1 MNSLD
6 SVSHQGIDYSGTM
19 RRIENII
26 RSHAP
31 KYLKDEG
38 VTKTR
43 NWRRLTNDDK
53 HMIIGFA
60 ARGLSHRQIARLMN
74 RCVSSIRLVLRQAR
88 IKNEQQNN

>member
-1 MNSLD
+1 
-6 SVSHQGIDYSGTM
+6 M

>member
-6 SVSHQGIDYSGTM
+6 AVTRQGLNYSDTM

-31 KYLKDEG
+31 KYLKEEG

-43 NWRRLTNDDK
+43 NWRRITNDDK
-53 HMIIGFA
+53 HMILSYVE
-60 ARGLSHRQIARLMN
+60 RGLSHHQTARLMN
-74 RCVSSIRLVLRQAR
+74 RCVSSIQLVLKQAR
-88 IKNEQQNN
+88 KT

>member
-6 SVSHQGIDYSGTM
+6 SVTHHGIDYSGTM

-53 HMIIGFA
+53 HMILGYVE
-60 ARGLSHRQIARLMN
+60 RGLSHHQIARLMN
-74 RCVSSIRLVLRQAR
+74 RCVSSIRLVLRQSR
-88 IKNEQQNN
+88 IKT

>member
-6 SVSHQGIDYSGTM
+6 AVNPNGIDYSGTM

-31 KYLKDEG
+31 KYLKEEG

-53 HMIIGFA
+53 HMILGYVQ
-60 ARGLSHRQIARLMN
+60 RGLSHHQIARLMN
-74 RCVSSIRLVLRQAR
+74 RCVSSIRLVLKQAR
-88 IKNEQQNN
+88 IKRE

>member
-6 SVSHQGIDYSGTM
+6 SVNPNGIDYSGTM

-31 KYLKDEG
+31 KYLKEEG

-53 HMIIGFA
+53 HMILGYVE
-60 ARGLSHRQIARLMN
+60 RGLSHHQIARLMN
-74 RCVSSIRLVLRQAR
+74 RCVSSIRLVLKQAQ
-88 IKNEQQNN
+88 KT

>member
-1 MNSLD
+1 
-6 SVSHQGIDYSGTM
+6 M

-31 KYLKDEG
+31 KYLKEEG

-53 HMIIGFA
+53 HMILGYVK
-60 ARGLSHRQIARLMN
+60 RGLSHQQIARLMN
-74 RCVSSIRLVLRQAR
+74 RCVSSIRLVLKQAQ
-88 IKNEQQNN
+88 KT

>member
-1 MNSLD
+1 LNSLD
-6 SVSHQGIDYSGTM
+6 SVTHHGIDYSGTM

-43 NWRRLTNDDK
+43 SWRRLTNDDK
-53 HMIIGFA
+53 HMILGYVE
-60 ARGLSHRQIARLMN
+60 RGLSHHQIARLMN
-74 RCVSSIRLVLRQAR
+74 RCVSSIRLVLRQSR
-88 IKNEQQNN
+88 IKT